1 MICQLIGKSFEL
13 ARDKEDEM
21 EAVGV
26 VGLFNSI
33 LENVQGIEST
43 IPGVVQL
50 YIAELHQAKT
60 SDYTTTLLEGVCMC
74 LWYDLSSTLN
84 TLSAAGCHENVF

>member
-1 MICQLIGKSFEL
+1 MICQLIGQAFEL
-13 ARDKEDEM
+13 ARLKEDEM
-21 EAVGV
+21 ESIGV

-50 YIAELHQAKT
+50 YITEL
-60 SDYTTTLLEGVCMC
+60 
-74 LWYDLSSTLN
+74 
-84 TLSAAGCHENVF
+84 